1 MEERSGDATQLQ
13 EGEVTSE
20 KEDLLEAAIQ
30 YASAKHAGYEDAYP
44 PDASKVKKRAIRK
57 RAESISV
64 QNGKLF
70 YTDRRKLI
78 VEVVTAD
85 EQKHILWA
93 CHADITFGH
102 FGVKKT
108 AGRIAER
115 FYWRG
120 MYKQVE
126 DVVSLHLD
134 QQACTCT
141 MHACTLDTDVQDQ
154 KTTCL
159 RYT

>member
-1 MEERSGDATQLQ
+1 MEERSGDSIQLQ
-13 EGEVTSE
+13 EEEVTTE

-30 YASAKHAGYEDAYP
+30 YACAKHAGDEDVYP

-70 YTDRRKLI
+70 YKNRRKLT
-78 VEVVTAD
+78 VEVITAEE
-85 EQKHILWA
+85 EQTRILWA
-93 CHADITFGH
+93 CHADATSGH

-126 DVVSLHLD
+126 HLVSLHLP
-134 QQACTCT
+134 ACVYMYNSVHAYISTC
-141 MHACTLDTDVQDQ
+141 M
-154 KTTCL
+154 K
-159 RYT
+159 